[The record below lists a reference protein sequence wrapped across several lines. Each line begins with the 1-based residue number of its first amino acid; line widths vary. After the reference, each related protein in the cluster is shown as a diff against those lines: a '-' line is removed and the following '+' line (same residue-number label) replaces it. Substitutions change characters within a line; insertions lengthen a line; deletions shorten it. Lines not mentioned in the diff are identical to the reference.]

1 MVMNIDI
8 DARAEA
14 ARANFKAGY
23 NCAQSVV
30 MAYADVIGLDKEFAA
45 KMSASFGGGMGRM
58 REVCGTVSGMS
69 MLAGF
74 LSPATDPSNM
84 AQRKENY
91 ALVQNFADKFRAENG
106 AIVCRELLGLDGTQR
121 SAQPSE
127 RTPEYYRR
135 RPCAD
140 YVASAARIVGEYL
153 AGKE

>member
-1 MVMNIDI
+1 MEIDI
-8 DARAEA
+8 EARAEA
-14 ARANFKAGY
+14 ARANFKSGY

-30 MAYADVIGLDKEFAA
+30 MAYADIIGLDKEFAA

-84 AQRKENY
+84 AQRKANY
-91 ALVQNFADKFRAENG
+91 ALVQDFAGKFRAENG
-106 AIVCRELLGLDGTQR
+106 SIVCRELLALDGTQP

-135 RPCAD
+135 RACAD
-140 YVASAARIVGEYL
+140 YVAAAARIVGEYI
-153 AGKE
+153 ANNK

>member
-1 MVMNIDI
+1 MSIDI
-8 DARAEA
+8 EARAEQ
-14 ARANFKAGY
+14 ARANFLSGY

-30 MAYADVIGLDKEFAA
+30 MAYADAIGLDKEFAA
-45 KMSASFGGGMGRM
+45 KIAASFGGGMGRM
-58 REVCGTVSGMS
+58 REVCGTVSGMAI
-69 MLAGF
+69 LAGF

-84 AQRKENY
+84 AQRKANY
-91 ALVQNFADKFRAENG
+91 ALVQEFAEKFRQENG
-106 AIVCRELLGLDGTQR
+106 AIVCRELLGLDGAKT

-153 AGKE
+153 AAKE